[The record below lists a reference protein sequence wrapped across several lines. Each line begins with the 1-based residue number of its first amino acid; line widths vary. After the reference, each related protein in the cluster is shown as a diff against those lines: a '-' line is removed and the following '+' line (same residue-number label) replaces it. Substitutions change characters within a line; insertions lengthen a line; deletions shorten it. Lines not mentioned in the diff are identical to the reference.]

1 MDWFMLELKELIA
14 KSDMNLLEAMAAL
27 EIVKLELFDEI
38 KEGDDEDESED
49 A

>member
-1 MDWFMLELKELIA
+1 MTELRGLIA
-14 KSDMNLLEAMAAL
+14 KSDMNLLEAIATL

>member
-1 MDWFMLELKELIA
+1 MLELKELIA

>member
-1 MDWFMLELKELIA
+1 MLELKELIA
-14 KSDMNLLEAMAAL
+14 KSDMNLLEAIAAL

-38 KEGDDEDESED
+38 KEGDDGDESED

>member
-1 MDWFMLELKELIA
+1 MGWFMVELKELIA
-14 KSDMNLLEAMAAL
+14 KSDMNLLEAIGAL
-27 EIVKLELFDEI
+27 EIVKLELFEEI